1 MPQFI
6 ITLREGVEAALVIG
20 IVLAYLAK
28 VGRPE
33 LRRVVYAGLA
43 AAFAG
48 SIAVAIVISRMAYN
62 QDVFEGWVMLG
73 AAVFVISMVVF
84 MARTARS
91 LKGKIE
97 DRVGGLTTSGS
108 KFGLFGFVFL
118 MVLREG
124 VETVL
129 VLSAISPS
137 TSEFVSLL
145 GTIAGV
151 LAAVLFGVMFVKGSV
166 RINLRK
172 FFRVTTVILMF
183 VAFQLVISGL
193 HELSEDGVLPS
204 SPREMALV
212 GPVVRNDMFFF
223 VTILA
228 LAGLMILFEQRRR
241 EPKPLAASSNAERR
255 KAQWSARRE
264 RLWMGAVYSCSFIFI
279 LLVTAQF
286 IYAKTANA
294 APPATPVTFSNGVA
308 TIPTA
313 DLADGDLHRYQA
325 VENGVQVRFLLYRKP
340 DGKVASVLDACQI
353 CGSQGFSRTANGLVC
368 RNCAAPVN
376 PQSVGQPGGCNPIP
390 LKSTAQADAVVIAEG
405 DLAAA
410 AGHFGKH

>member
-151 LAAVLFGVMFVKGSV
+151 LAAVLFGVMFVKG
-166 RINLRK
+166 
-172 FFRVTTVILMF
+172 
-183 VAFQLVISGL
+183 
-193 HELSEDGVLPS
+193 
-204 SPREMALV
+204 
-212 GPVVRNDMFFF
+212 
-223 VTILA
+223 
-228 LAGLMILFEQRRR
+228 
-241 EPKPLAASSNAERR
+241 
-255 KAQWSARRE
+255 
-264 RLWMGAVYSCSFIFI
+264 
-279 LLVTAQF
+279 
-286 IYAKTANA
+286 
-294 APPATPVTFSNGVA
+294 
-308 TIPTA
+308 
-313 DLADGDLHRYQA
+313 
-325 VENGVQVRFLLYRKP
+325 
-340 DGKVASVLDACQI
+340 
-353 CGSQGFSRTANGLVC
+353 
-368 RNCAAPVN
+368 
-376 PQSVGQPGGCNPIP
+376 
-390 LKSTAQADAVVIAEG
+390 
-405 DLAAA
+405 
-410 AGHFGKH
+410 